1 MTAIDLTSFVEEYET
16 AETRAYKHALEI
28 SYQIVEEMR
37 AQGINQKELSQKM
50 GVSPARLS
58 MMLNTQPNMT
68 LKSLAQFELAL
79 GISFDFCSRK
89 DIEDNQTLQGVLP
102 QPDAPA
108 VTYQSHD
115 ADAGMS
121 YSQQKDA
128 PAPNTMPV
136 FQIAA

>member
-16 AETRAYKHALEI
+16 AETRAYKHALDI

-89 DIEDNQTLQGVLP
+89 DIEDNQTPSKQKPRHQNLRP
-102 QPDAPA
+102 THQPLTKGSLVSAL
-108 VTYQSHD
+108 TETSI
-115 ADAGMS
+115 
-121 YSQQKDA
+121 
-128 PAPNTMPV
+128 T
-136 FQIAA
+136 